1 MLVLRREINEIV
13 VIEYADG
20 TTMALAVISIDRGR
34 VRLGFEAPPDVK
46 IHRKEVYDAIQLEKR
61 QAIDSPESISRREAE
76 NEIDPDFGKEHA

>member
-61 QAIDSPESISRREAE
+61 QAIDSPEAITQETDDPE
-76 NEIDPDFGKEHA
+76 HPDFGKDYA